1 MKTRRAFDAT
11 VDFPPR
17 GKAGKAERVIVAV
30 GGERAK
36 AMMTPLSAKAE
47 PPASSFVHIAAD
59 LSSPVM
65 WKDEFEV
72 LSPGGERVGMG
83 VVLYPAAA
91 EPKSRTED
99 RRLAL
104 LRRLRGDAGEMLMAL
119 AEERG
124 INGLREEDLAAFG
137 RFPEK
142 KLEQLVRDLEA
153 DGRIRIL
160 SFAPLLFVTRSA
172 LGFLEERILDFV
184 GQYHERNSGERGAP
198 LEKARKRFT
207 LSGQVLRLAV
217 SGLVRRGKLLAEED
231 VLRLP
236 GFRIPL
242 RPEEEEALDELER
255 MCYRGEFYT
264 MSLDEV
270 RARFRLTP
278 SRLQTLL
285 TVLAERK
292 KIIQGKDG
300 YYIHAQWLDEVI
312 AKVRAHPGRELA
324 VADFKAMTGLSRKFA
339 IPLLELLDEMGV
351 TRRVGPV
358 REILRP
364 APRPQ

>member
-1 MKTRRAFDAT
+1 MKARRLFDAV
-11 VDFPPR
+11 VDFAPR
-17 GKAGKAERVIVAV
+17 GKAGKAERVIVAI

-36 AMMTPLSAKAE
+36 GTMTPLSAETE
-47 PPASSFVHIAAD
+47 PPDSSFVHIAAD
-59 LSSPVM
+59 LASPVM

-72 LSPGGERVGMG
+72 LGPGGERVGTG
-83 VVLYPAAA
+83 LVLHPGAP
-91 EPKSRTED
+91 EPKARAED

-104 LRRLRGDAGEMLMAL
+104 LRRLRGDAGEMLLAL

-124 INGLREEDLAAFG
+124 IHGLREEDLAAVG
-137 RFPEK
+137 RLPAK

-160 SFAPLLFVTRSA
+160 SFAPLFLVTRSA
-172 LGFLEERILDFV
+172 LGYLEERVLDFV
-184 GQYHERNSGERGAP
+184 GQYHERNPGERGAP
-198 LEKARKRFT
+198 LEKVRKRFA
-207 LSGQVLRLAV
+207 LSGQVLRLAM
-217 SGLVRRGKLLAEED
+217 SGLVRRGKLQAEED

-242 RPEEEEALDELER
+242 APEEEKSLDELER

-270 RARFRLTP
+270 RARFQLTP

-285 TVLAERK
+285 AVLAERK
-292 KIIQGKDG
+292 KIVQGKDG
-300 YYIHAQWLDEVI
+300 FYVHAQWLDEVI

-351 TRRVGPV
+351 TRRVGPR

-364 APRPQ
+364 PPRP